1 MAEIEGAAGG
11 IATASGNLRVHV
23 RTQAREAVARLLK
36 TETAAWAL
44 VYQSRIDYPR
54 DIWPYLKVYTDR
66 EDAVRL
72 SVHSPHVQERSLSV
86 NVVAMIRIPSA
97 GETESIE
104 DKMDSIATL
113 IETNL
118 TETRL
123 RTELNTL
130 TSMDL
135 QSSSMDVVL
144 NTDEK
149 ISHAELTMS
158 YLLKYRTLEGVPE
171 SYL

>member
-1 MAEIEGAAGG
+1 
-11 IATASGNLRVHV
+11 
-23 RTQAREAVARLLK
+23 
-36 TETAAWAL
+36 
-44 VYQSRIDYPR
+44 
-54 DIWPYLKVYTDR
+54 
-66 EDAVRL
+66 
-72 SVHSPHVQERSLSV
+72 
-86 NVVAMIRIPSA
+86 
-97 GETESIE
+97 
-104 DKMDSIATL
+104 MDSIATL

>member
-66 EDAVRL
+66 
-72 SVHSPHVQERSLSV
+72 
-86 NVVAMIRIPSA
+86 
-97 GETESIE
+97 
-104 DKMDSIATL
+104 
-113 IETNL
+113 
-118 TETRL
+118 
-123 RTELNTL
+123 
-130 TSMDL
+130 
-135 QSSSMDVVL
+135 
-144 NTDEK
+144 
-149 ISHAELTMS
+149 
-158 YLLKYRTLEGVPE
+158 
-171 SYL
+171 